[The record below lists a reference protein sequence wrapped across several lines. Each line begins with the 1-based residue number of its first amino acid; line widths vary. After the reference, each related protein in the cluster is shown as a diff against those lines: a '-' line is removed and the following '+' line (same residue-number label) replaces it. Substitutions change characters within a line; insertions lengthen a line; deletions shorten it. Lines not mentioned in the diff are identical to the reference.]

1 MATKS
6 EKQNINEKSKLIF
19 EKANKI
25 HLELLSLVQNE
36 LNRKKRITPNIIFYS
51 SQDINEIIKEENKD
65 NFILNKDSHINEQR
79 SNDTSFNSDDE
90 EEESSSDMNCNDEFI
105 INL

>member
-1 MATKS
+1 MATKT
-6 EKQNINEKSKLIF
+6 EKKNINEKSKLIF

-36 LNRKKRITPNIIFYS
+36 LNGKKRIIPNINFYS
-51 SQDINEIIKEENKD
+51 SKDINEIIKEENKD
-65 NFILNKDSHINEQR
+65 NSILNKDSHINEQK
-79 SNDTSFNSDDE
+79 SNDTSFNSDE
-90 EEESSSDMNCNDEFI
+90 EGDESSSDMSCNDEFI